1 MRTRAMKTII
11 PLHPEGAKPAANQAT
26 NQIAMLTELQTRT
39 LDAVLDLIIPAATE
53 RGLPGAA
60 EVGVL
65 AYMTR
70 EAPEAIP
77 IAAGELD
84 RLDTESRRHF
94 DLPPAAIDDA
104 QRLALIESIRREIP
118 AYLDRL
124 AFETYSCY
132 YQDDRVLDVIGLEK
146 RPPYPTGYEV
156 DAGDLGL
163 LEAVRSR
170 GQIYREV

>member
-1 MRTRAMKTII
+1 MNPMNRPYPDLGTSAIKVLT
-11 PLHPEGAKPAANQAT
+11 GKQA
-26 NQIAMLTELQTRT
+26 RT
-39 LDAVLDLIIPAATE
+39 LDAVLNLIIPPATG

-60 EVGVL
+60 EVGVF

-77 IAAGELD
+77 IVADELD
-84 RLDTESRRHF
+84 RLDAESHRRF
-94 DLPPAAIDDA
+94 DLHPAAIDDS
-104 QRLALIESIRREIP
+104 QRLALIESIRGEIP
-118 AYLDRL
+118 GYLDRL

-146 RPPYPTGYEV
+146 RPPYPKGYEV

-163 LEAVRSR
+163 LEAVRNR
-170 GQIYREV
+170 GRIYREA

>member
-1 MRTRAMKTII
+1 MNPDNRANETSNRIAQAIAILTR
-11 PLHPEGAKPAANQAT
+11 Q
-26 NQIAMLTELQTRT
+26 QTRT
-39 LDAVLDLIIPAATE
+39 LDAVLNLIIPPATE

-60 EVGVL
+60 KVGVL

-77 IAAGELD
+77 ILVGELD
-84 RLDTESRRHF
+84 RLDVESHRRF
-94 DLPPAAIDDA
+94 SLSPAAIDNA
-104 QRLALIESIRREIP
+104 SRLALIESIRREIP

-124 AFETYSCY
+124 AFETYSCF

-146 RPPYPTGYEV
+146 RPPYPKGYEV

-170 GQIYREV
+170 GRIYREA